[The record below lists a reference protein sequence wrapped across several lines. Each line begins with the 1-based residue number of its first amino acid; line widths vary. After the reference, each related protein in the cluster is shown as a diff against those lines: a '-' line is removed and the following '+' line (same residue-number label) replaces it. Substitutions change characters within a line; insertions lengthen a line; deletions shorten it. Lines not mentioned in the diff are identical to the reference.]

1 MVRYRCPA
9 LDHQETITMA
19 IDFTLT
25 SQQRE
30 LQQSARDFAAKTL
43 VDVADTIRHLP
54 TAEERFLATRPAYEE
69 LVAQGWLRKVI
80 PAPVGGEC
88 NGMVDM
94 ALIAEEFYAVD
105 ANVSLT
111 MFASLLGLLPVLN
124 AGNPDQIQQA
134 LTPFLSGTGTPLAAF
149 CHSEPGGIANFDEPA
164 PAEGTR
170 TSAVLDGGQWVIN
183 GAKQWISSATGWD
196 SKGADI
202 LTVVCRTDTNPLAD
216 ADRSLSVLLVP
227 KPDRGFVS
235 DENFDTM
242 GHRGHLT
249 PRFHFDDVRVPR
261 ENVLGEVGGGKALVE
276 SSFAGTAALVGIF
289 GVGLMRSA
297 FDFALH
303 FAKNERRAGRVPII
317 EHQAVGYALADA
329 KIAIETARYLSWKAC
344 DALDHELPS
353 AFELAVQAKIY
364 GSETAVKV
372 ITELMRVVGIDSYNH
387 NLPLAGLL
395 QDAIVLPLFDGG
407 NMGVRRRQ
415 LHHLLAS
422 SDYDPLATVI
432 S

>member
-1 MVRYRCPA
+1 
-9 LDHQETITMA
+9 MA

-25 SQQRE
+25 PQQRE
-30 LQQSARDFAAKTL
+30 LQLSARDFAGKAL
-43 VDVADTIRHLP
+43 ADVGRTIRHLP
-54 TAEERFLATRPAYEE
+54 TAEERFLATRPAYEDV
-69 LVAQGWLRKVI
+69 VAQGWLRKII
-80 PAPVGGEC
+80 PAPAGGEGD
-88 NGMVDM
+88 GMVDL

-111 MFASLLGLLPVLN
+111 LFASLLGLLPVLN
-124 AGNPDQIQQA
+124 AGSPDQVQQT
-134 LTPFLSGTGTPLAAF
+134 LRPFLSGTGAPLAAF

-170 TSAVLDGGQWVIN
+170 TTAVLDGDQWVIN

-202 LTVVCRTDTNPLAD
+202 LTVVCRTDPDPRTRAAAD
-216 ADRSLSVLLVP
+216 HSLSVLLVP
-227 KPDRGFVS
+227 TPDHGFVS
-235 DENFDTM
+235 DENFETM

-249 PRFHFDDVRVPR
+249 PRFHFDNVRVPR

-276 SSFAGTAALVGIF
+276 ASFAGTAALVGIF

-297 FDFALH
+297 FDFTLA
-303 FAKNERRAGRVPII
+303 FAKRERRAGRVPII

-344 DALDHELPS
+344 NALDHELPS
-353 AFELAVQAKIY
+353 ALELAVQAKIY

-372 ITELMRVVGIDSYNH
+372 ITDLMRVVGIDSYNH
-387 NLPLAGLL
+387 DLPLAGLL

-415 LHHLLAS
+415 LHSLLAS
-422 SDYDPLATVI
+422 PDYDSLDTVTT
-432 S
+432 